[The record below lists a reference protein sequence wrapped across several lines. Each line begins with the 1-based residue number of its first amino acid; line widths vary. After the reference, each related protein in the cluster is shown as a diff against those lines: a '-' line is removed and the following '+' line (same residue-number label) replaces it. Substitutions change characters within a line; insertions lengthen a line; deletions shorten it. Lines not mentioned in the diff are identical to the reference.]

1 MSGDR
6 EGTGSS
12 MGERYPTYVVDD
24 DVHIRSSL
32 SVLLEVSAMPARAF
46 ASGDA
51 FLEELDG
58 LAPGCI
64 LLDIRMPGVDG
75 LAVLRDLHA
84 RGTDWPVIVM
94 TGHGEVGTAVSAMK
108 LGAIEFLEKPFGE
121 NELLD
126 ALGRAAE
133 MLRSNQDDAA
143 LRNDAVARV
152 RALSARET
160 QMLQALLNGLS
171 NKQIADL
178 LGISI
183 RTVEMHRAS
192 LMRKLQ
198 ARSLADAVI
207 LATAAGMRR
216 EDG

>member
-1 MSGDR
+1 
-6 EGTGSS
+6 

-24 DVHIRSSL
+24 DAHIRSSL
-32 SVLLEVSAMPARAF
+32 TVLLEVSARPARAF
-46 ASGDA
+46 MSGEA
-51 FLEELDG
+51 FLQDVEG

-64 LLDIRMPGVDG
+64 LLDIRMPGLDG
-75 LAVLRDLHA
+75 LGVLRDLQA
-84 RGTDWPVIVM
+84 RGTNWPVIVM

-121 NELLD
+121 EELLD
-126 ALGRAAE
+126 ALDRAAAI
-133 MLRSNQDDAA
+133 LRSSQDEAA
-143 LRNDAVARV
+143 LRNEAVARV
-152 RALSARET
+152 RDLSAREL

-171 NKQIADL
+171 NKQIANL

-216 EDG
+216 EEGGERG